1 MYHKWQI
8 FQCKSLQDTSGRRSP
23 VRVALFHQYSL
34 LLMGKV
40 VLNMQCC
47 LQERS
52 IKDIHGTSRTSR
64 NPFLLVHK
72 TWQLRP
78 KVNFQHQ
85 SPCGLHCIVGW
96 KYALKSRTESW
107 IHTLELI
114 EMHYQLSFAFFD
126 NEPVTFCL
134 FSAIKYST
142 ISGKIF
148 YLCIDTSTSKRNMH
162 FKVRI
167 INGFVC

>member
-1 MYHKWQI
+1 MHHKWQI

-85 SPCGLHCIVGW
+85 SLWITLYCWMKICSEVEDWILNPHLRT
-96 KYALKSRTESW
+96 YRNALPVK
-107 IHTLELI
+107 
-114 EMHYQLSFAFFD
+114 FCFFWQW
-126 NEPVTFCL
+126 TCYLL
-134 FSAIKYST
+134 FI
-142 ISGKIF
+142 
-148 YLCIDTSTSKRNMH
+148 
-162 FKVRI
+162 
-167 INGFVC
+167 